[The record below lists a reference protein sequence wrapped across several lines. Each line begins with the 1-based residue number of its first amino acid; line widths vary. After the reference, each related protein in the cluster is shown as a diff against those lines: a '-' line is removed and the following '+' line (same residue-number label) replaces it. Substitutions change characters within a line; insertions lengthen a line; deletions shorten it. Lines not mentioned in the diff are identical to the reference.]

1 MVDGIKNWSKLSC
14 VGVFF
19 KYNNIFL
26 QSLLPVL
33 AHLSIKVATSY
44 SPVSQRMSS
53 ITVNIL
59 LNPS

>member
-1 MVDGIKNWSKLSC
+1 MVDVIKNWSKLRC

-19 KYNNIFL
+19 KYNIFL

-33 AHLSIKVATSY
+33 AHLSIKVATSH